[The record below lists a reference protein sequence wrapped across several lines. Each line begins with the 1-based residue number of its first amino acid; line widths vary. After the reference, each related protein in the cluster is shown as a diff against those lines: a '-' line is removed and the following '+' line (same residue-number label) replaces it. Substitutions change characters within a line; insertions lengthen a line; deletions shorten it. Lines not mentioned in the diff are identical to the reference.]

1 MVGNNLLLQIPRSFN
16 EFHEKF
22 GYKKNNIPIMISI

>member
-16 EFHEKF
+16 ESDEKF